1 MAPGKIRLVDVK
13 TRKVDWHDVA
23 TLPWDG
29 IWTISHI
36 WDKPSE
42 EPKITIPLDGISW
55 KSDSFSTI
63 ERFELMFK
71 KALQVVEPY
80 NAKYVW
86 FDTACINQEDNEE
99 REDSEKKVQI
109 PFMGTVYSQSAGS
122 VAFGTLTTNN
132 QFVEIVSTHDDG
144 QKAWVCDWFQ
154 RVWTFQELQLPKKLF
169 FVSGEQV
176 LSRDQVYFRL
186 LMMSPYLTSPV
197 SSTPS
202 PNFALDPNIS
212 YVHSHDVLNALSPL
226 SKFNVQ
232 RSLMQTSKRGCRRL
246 SDKVYGIL
254 GILPE
259 QLRKLPVDYKLGLPH
274 TLLDLMVFMSPND
287 VLDTLT
293 FNTLPPADGI
303 HDTVRWSG
311 MVRLDEP
318 MEHPSYE
325 KDIYHPATDAL
336 VAVLGKPPRAQT
348 IVYNARLWEVLIT
361 KAERTEEGGVK
372 TQVQA
377 WPSIAA
383 LAKHFKL
390 KDDFSKVEPNPSA
403 EHADVIGRAERSL
416 VANRDMVKPFLEE
429 AAEADVGKEISA
441 ILDKP
446 PTNSGPGGLP
456 TNRLG
461 DKTLFGKQITVF
473 VCRSKASK
481 SFHYGIVVTQNK
493 DGTWHKVC
501 TAAFSDSCVVARDR
515 VENLVVIGQ

>member
-1 MAPGKIRLVDVK
+1 MAPVRIRLIDVE

-23 TLPWDG
+23 TLPWDV

-36 WDKPSE
+36 WDRLPQKP
-42 EPKITIPLDGISW
+42 KTTIPLDGISW
-55 KSDSFSTI
+55 KSESFSTI

-71 KALQVVEPY
+71 KTLQVIEPY
-80 NAKYVW
+80 NAKYIW
-86 FDTACINQEDNEE
+86 LDAACIDQEDDEE

-202 PNFALDPNIS
+202 PNFAPNPNVS
-212 YVHSHDVLNALSPL
+212 YVQTHDVLNALSPL

-232 RSLMQTSKRGCRRL
+232 RSLMQTSKRGCGRL
-246 SDKVYGIL
+246 CDKVYGML
-254 GILPE
+254 GLLPE
-259 QLRKLPVDYKLGLPH
+259 SLRKPPVDYKLGLPH
-274 TLLDLMVFMSPND
+274 ALLDLMVFMSPND

-293 FNTLPPADGI
+293 FNTLPPGDGA
-303 HDTVRWSG
+303 HDTVQWSG
-311 MVRLDEP
+311 MVRLEEP

-348 IVYNARLWEVLIT
+348 VVYNARLWEVLIT
-361 KAERTEEGGVK
+361 KSETTNEGGVQ
-372 TQVQA
+372 TQVEA

-383 LAKHFKL
+383 LTNHFKL
-390 KDDFSKVEPNPSA
+390 KDDFSAVNPSVEYA
-403 EHADVIGRAERSL
+403 GAVGRAERSL
-416 VANRDMVKPFLEE
+416 AANWDMVKPFLEE
-429 AAEADVGKEISA
+429 AAKADVGKEISA

-456 TNRLG
+456 ANRLG
-461 DKTLFGKQITVF
+461 DETLFGQQVTVL

-481 SFHYGIVVTQNK
+481 SFHYGIAVTQNK

-515 VENLVVIGQ
+515 VESLVVIGQ